1 MNKISKKTLFTILI
15 TFVAT
20 CLFTSVFRPYSADFK
35 RLERIMQIIDE
46 QYVGDYSTE
55 KCEDAA
61 INAVLG
67 SIDDKYAVYYD
78 EENAKET
85 MQNIEGYYY
94 GIGIEVFANTQ
105 KNAIEILSVHAASP
119 AEKAG
124 IMQGDLLISADGKE
138 YGADGLADA
147 VSYIKGDGTE
157 ASLGK
162 SIELILSRG
171 GEKITVTLKREKLGL
186 YVVKSETVD
195 NICYI
200 RYDGFTQKSL
210 SDFKKIVNSLDEE
223 KIKGLVI
230 DIRYNPGGEFS
241 SVIQM
246 CDLFL
251 DDEPIMYTLDK
262 KGEKTVYTGTKGK
275 KDFPMAVI
283 VGGASA
289 SASEVFA
296 GAMQANKR
304 AVIIGEETFGKGVTQ
319 SVMYL
324 DRVDKSMGALKLTT
338 YKNYTPDGRWIN
350 EKIIP
355 DIKVKIDKIGSD
367 IREDAAFKAAVDY
380 FNKEKQ

>member
-1 MNKISKKTLFTILI
+1 MNKISKKTLLTILI
-15 TFVAT
+15 TFAVT
-20 CLFTSVFRPYSADFK
+20 YLFTSVFHPYTADFK

-67 SIDDKYAVYYD
+67 SIEDKYAVYYD
-78 EENAKET
+78 EKNAKET

-94 GIGIEVFANTQ
+94 GIGVEVFANTQ
-105 KNAIEILSVHAASP
+105 KNAIEILSVHAGSP

-124 IMQGDLLISADGKE
+124 ILQGDLMLSVDGKN
-138 YGADGLADA
+138 YGADELADA
-147 VSYIKGDGTE
+147 VSYIKGNGTE
-157 ASLGK
+157 DSLGK
-162 SIELILSRG
+162 SIEIVINRD
-171 GEKITVTLKREKLGL
+171 GEKIPVTLKRAKLGL
-186 YVVKSETVD
+186 YVVKSEIVD

-200 RYDGFTQKSL
+200 RYDGFTRKSL

-223 KIKGLVI
+223 KIKGIVI

-241 SVIQM
+241 SVIDM

-251 DDEPIMYTLDK
+251 DDEQIMYTLDK
-262 KGEKTVYTGTKGK
+262 KGDKTVYTGTKGK
-275 KDFPMAVI
+275 KAFPMAVI
-283 VGGASA
+283 VSGASA

-324 DRVDKSMGALKLTT
+324 DRVDKSMGAVKLTT

-355 DIKVKIDKIGSD
+355 DIKVKIDKIGTN

-380 FNKEKQ
+380 FNKEK

>member
-15 TFVAT
+15 TFAVT
-20 CLFTSVFRPYSADFK
+20 YLLTSAFRPQFADFK

-46 QYVGDYSTE
+46 QYVGDYSRE
-55 KCEDAA
+55 KCEEAA

-94 GIGIEVFANTQ
+94 GIGVEVFANTQ
-105 KNAIEILSVHAASP
+105 KNAIEILSVHASSP

-124 IMQGDLLISADGKE
+124 IMQGDLLLSIDGKD

-147 VSYIKGDGTE
+147 VSYIKGDGTK

-162 SIELILSRG
+162 TIDIVLSRG
-171 GEKITVTLKREKLGL
+171 SEKIPVTLKRAKLGL
-186 YVVKSETVD
+186 YAVKSEMLD
-195 NICYI
+195 DICYI

-210 SDFKKIVNSLDEE
+210 SDFKKIVNSLDE
-223 KIKGLVI
+223 KKVKGLVI

-241 SVIQM
+241 SVIEM

-251 DDEPIMYTLDK
+251 DEEPIMYTIDK
-262 KGEKTVYTGTKGK
+262 KGDKTVYTGTKGK
-275 KDFPMAVI
+275 KTFPMAVI
-283 VGGASA
+283 VSGSSA

-324 DRVDKSMGALKLTT
+324 DRVDKSMGAVKLTT

-355 DIKVKIDKIGSD
+355 DIKVEIDKIGSN

-380 FNKEKQ
+380 FNKEN

>member
-15 TFVAT
+15 TFAVT
-20 CLFTSVFRPYSADFK
+20 YFLTSAFRPQLADFK
-35 RLERIMQIIDE
+35 RLERIMQIVDE
-46 QYVGDYSTE
+46 QYVGDYSRE
-55 KCEDAA
+55 KCEEAA

-94 GIGIEVFANTQ
+94 GIGVEVFANTQ
-105 KNAIEILSVHAASP
+105 KNAIEVLSVHASSP

-124 IMQGDLLISADGKE
+124 IMQGDLLLSVDGKD
-138 YGADGLADA
+138 YAAGGLADA
-147 VSYIKGDGTE
+147 VSYIKGEGTKT
-157 ASLGK
+157 SLDKTIDIVLG
-162 SIELILSRG
+162 RG
-171 GEKITVTLKREKLGL
+171 SEKISVTLKREKLGL
-186 YVVKSETVD
+186 YAVKCEVLD
-195 NICYI
+195 DICYI
-200 RYDGFTQKSL
+200 RYDGFTKKSL
-210 SDFKKIVNSLDEE
+210 SDFKKIVNSLDE
-223 KIKGLVI
+223 KKVKGLVI

-241 SVIQM
+241 SVIEM
-246 CDLFL
+246 CDFFL
-251 DDEPIMYTLDK
+251 DEEPIMYTIDK
-262 KGEKTVYTGTKGK
+262 KGDKTVYTGTKGK
-275 KDFPMAVI
+275 KAFPMAVI
-283 VGGASA
+283 VSGASA

-324 DRVDKSMGALKLTT
+324 DRVDKSKGAVKLTT

-355 DIKVKIDKIGSD
+355 DIKVEIDKIGTN

-380 FNKEKQ
+380 FNKEK